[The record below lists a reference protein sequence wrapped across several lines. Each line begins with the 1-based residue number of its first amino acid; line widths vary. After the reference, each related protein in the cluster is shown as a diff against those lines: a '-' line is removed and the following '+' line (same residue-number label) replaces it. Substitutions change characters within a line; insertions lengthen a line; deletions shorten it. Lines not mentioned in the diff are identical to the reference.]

1 MVEYKDIVRVIV
13 VAFLIT
19 LILGP
24 IIIPMLRKLKV
35 GQSIREEGPK
45 THLKKS
51 GTPTMGGIM
60 IIIALLITTLTSGL
74 VNEKMYVLLLTTLGF
89 GLIGFIDDFIKV
101 VLKRSLGLRAYQK
114 IIGQVI
120 VAVLLVMYQVK
131 TSTMGTKI
139 VVPFFK
145 TYLDL
150 GLFYIP
156 FVTFVVVGT
165 VNSVNLTDGVDG
177 LATGVTLII
186 LAFFSLVAI
195 KLGAYNE
202 EIYSVAIFSASLT
215 GACLGFLRHNMYPA
229 KVFMGD
235 TGSLALGGAVAGVA
249 VLMNLPLII
258 PIVGGIYFAE
268 ALSVIIQVTSYK
280 LTGKRVFRM
289 SPLHHHFEE
298 GGWLETKVVTVFWIV
313 TVLLCLIGLYS
324 LI

>member
-215 GACLGFLRHNMYPA
+215 GACLGFLRHNMHPA